1 MELKRVSRSV
11 FAFSNHIY
19 VVNPV
24 MGKVRF
30 DLYPY
35 QIAVLHHFLTRR
47 FNIILK
53 FRQAGLT
60 ELIAMFCL
68 WFALYHTNKN
78 ILLLSIKDRVAKK
91 VLRRIKYMYRNLP
104 DYLKVPIV
112 NGRTGELGTSTEMV
126 FSNGSSITSLPTS
139 EDVGRSEPAS
149 LFVID
154 EAAIVRW
161 IDKIWAALFPTISC
175 LTPDS
180 KILVRKGNKIYYEKL
195 GNLAPKKVGVKDLEK
210 KNLEAFTH
218 KGRWQKINY
227 SVNKGK
233 QETWKVVDERGN
245 ILKGTPAHRLY
256 TTHGWK
262 TLKEVIEQNLSVIKI
277 DTKLG
282 QVEKPEK
289 TKPPKKEKIKP
300 IKGFDDF
307 YVSNLGKV
315 YKFKGKRRKEI
326 KQRISNC
333 GYSRVALRKPGV
345 YRNSGSK
352 SNKQKPKDFRV
363 SVHKL
368 VYETFIGKIP
378 EGYQVDHIN
387 SIRTDNYV
395 TNLQKL
401 SRSENVSKSF
411 KESKSAVIGSVT
423 GKKMPNLILRGKMI
437 EKHQDG
443 KSIALIKD
451 ELENEGFNVSRKY
464 IGKCLKHKTKVY
476 ITRLKVVKRY
486 KDLIVDINVDQDN
499 SYFTNTDFINHNT
512 GGSAIVNSTP
522 FGIGGWY
529 HKMWVDAMNK
539 NAAGMGVNDTF
550 NPIRLYWKMHPDR
563 WDPARDAALGKD
575 PYWWYNMMATN
586 LGPRRLAQEVDG
598 DFLSSGYSVFD
609 LTEIKEIEEC
619 LSDYPVIET
628 HINGSLRVFEK
639 PKKDYQ
645 YYLGADVAT
654 GRAGDSSAFTLG
666 DRYGDEAVIFKGKIP
681 PNKFAEL
688 IGDWGMKY
696 NRAIVAPESNDIGL
710 AVTNKLQDMG
720 YPNIYLTRAILK
732 EHKKRKPKVEKLP
745 GWYTTSKN
753 RPVIIDGLEQDIRNN
768 NIIVKDPYFV
778 TEAYTFIYDES
789 NRPVAMN
796 KNRKS
801 SDEGEDDTKYD
812 DDAIMGKAIYNHI
825 RKGQQKSPVVLPR

>member
-161 IDKIWAALFPTISC
+161 IDKIWAALFPTIS
-175 LTPDS
+175 
-180 KILVRKGNKIYYEKL
+180 
-195 GNLAPKKVGVKDLEK
+195 
-210 KNLEAFTH
+210 
-218 KGRWQKINY
+218 
-227 SVNKGK
+227 
-233 QETWKVVDERGN
+233 
-245 ILKGTPAHRLY
+245 
-256 TTHGWK
+256 
-262 TLKEVIEQNLSVIKI
+262 
-277 DTKLG
+277 
-282 QVEKPEK
+282 
-289 TKPPKKEKIKP
+289 
-300 IKGFDDF
+300 
-307 YVSNLGKV
+307 
-315 YKFKGKRRKEI
+315 
-326 KQRISNC
+326 
-333 GYSRVALRKPGV
+333 
-345 YRNSGSK
+345 
-352 SNKQKPKDFRV
+352 
-363 SVHKL
+363 
-368 VYETFIGKIP
+368 
-378 EGYQVDHIN
+378 
-387 SIRTDNYV
+387 
-395 TNLQKL
+395 
-401 SRSENVSKSF
+401 
-411 KESKSAVIGSVT
+411 
-423 GKKMPNLILRGKMI
+423 
-437 EKHQDG
+437 
-443 KSIALIKD
+443 
-451 ELENEGFNVSRKY
+451 
-464 IGKCLKHKTKVY
+464 
-476 ITRLKVVKRY
+476 
-486 KDLIVDINVDQDN
+486 
-499 SYFTNTDFINHNT
+499 T

-563 WDPARDAALGKD
+563 WDPARDVALGKD